1 MAEYGSDIYFRLLD
15 YLLQIKILS
24 LCDKAQTFGILEFT
38 KCQLCFTFIRAVFRI
53 LSEN

>member
-1 MAEYGSDIYFRLLD
+1 MCFRLKFLRYVID
-15 YLLQIKILS
+15 R
-24 LCDKAQTFGILEFT
+24 AQTFGILEFT